1 MVRSRKPKFTY
12 LIQLLDAF
20 EYFPFQLI
28 FSIDLREQIFPS
40 SPSLTLLNLYDLLHM
55 PTSYMSI
62 LSLVLF
68 FSFSIVLP

>member
-20 EYFPFQLI
+20 EYCSFQLI
-28 FSIDLREQIFPS
+28 FSIDLCEQIFPS
-40 SPSLTLLNLYDLLHM
+40 SSSLTLLNRYDLLHI

-68 FSFSIVLP
+68 FTFSIVLP